1 MVSAARIIYLVA
13 VITAVLCAVIA
24 IAISPFLRYNGLTTS
39 SQKVNL
45 AFMAIGTIFLVI
57 AAILVIITF
66 VRIDSLIY
74 MIVIIVLL
82 ALAILCFIIALV
94 VIDQNP
100 GYLGWLLAALWVSF
114 LCLLIAI
121 IIWVTNTD

>member
-24 IAISPFLRYNGLTTS
+24 IAISPFLKS
-39 SQKVNL
+39 L
-45 AFMAIGTIFLVI
+45 A
-57 AAILVIITF
+57 
-66 VRIDSLIY
+66 S
-74 MIVIIVLL
+74 
-82 ALAILCFIIALV
+82 
-94 VIDQNP
+94 
-100 GYLGWLLAALWVSF
+100 WLLAALWVTF